1 MIRLAAED
9 SAVILAC
16 DGAALQRLTL
26 RMADVGLK
34 PVLVDAA
41 GKVIAPWEME
51 VVRWPPEMEPALR
64 RGGYLRPPQP
74 ELDLWCNCA
83 D

>member
-1 MIRLAAED
+1 MSRPAVED
-9 SAVILAC
+9 SAVILAR
-16 DGAALQRLTL
+16 DGAALLRLTL
-26 RMADVGLK
+26 RLTGPV
-34 PVLVDAA
+34 PVLGDAA
-41 GKVIAPWEME
+41 GKTIAPWEME
-51 VVRWPPEMEPALR
+51 LVNWPPEVEPALR